1 MIILDEFIW
10 NEDHYVYHLT
20 RQECMEK
27 IIVEGLRPTCGERSR
42 SVGDI
47 RRAVYFFDSLSRTEE
62 WMECLYT
69 EKDIKGLELLRFNL
83 KRRKWKIQCSEV
95 EDFYLLRPVLPR
107 GIEFATLYNEE
118 GQIVNLDSDLAK
130 VKVLWNPLSK
140 YKQG

>member
-27 IIVEGLRPTCGERSR
+27 IIVEGLRPICGERSK

-95 EDFYLLRPVLPR
+95 EDFYLLRPVLPQ
-107 GIEFATLYNEE
+107 GIEYATLYNEE